1 MMGTQGEQLADQF
14 ARVHGDVV
22 AAVAELDGVD
32 LARRCA
38 AEQVT
43 VAALAGHIAQVYGV
57 NAGWVQ
63 LMVAG
68 QPLPD
73 ITMADI
79 DRINAEQA
87 GLNAGLGKDELLA
100 RLQANGDRMIA
111 VLRGLRDGDPE
122 RTAPFGLFGG
132 APVSVQTLVEQGL
145 LAHVE
150 EHLASLRTAVAV
162 DDAPH

>member
-1 MMGTQGEQLADQF
+1 MATQGKQLAAKF
-14 ARVHGDVV
+14 ARVHDDVV
-22 AAVAELDGVD
+22 ATVASLDAVD

-43 VAALAGHIAQVYGV
+43 VAALAGHIAQVYRA

-63 LMVAG
+63 TIVAD

-87 GLNAGLGKDELLA
+87 ARNTGLGKDELLA
-100 RLQANGDRMIA
+100 RLQANGDRMLA
-111 VLRGLRDGDPE
+111 VLRGLSDADSE
-122 RTAPFGLFGG
+122 RSAPFGLFDG

-162 DDAPH
+162 NDASP

>member
-1 MMGTQGEQLADQF
+1 MVGTQGKELAAQF
-14 ARVHGDVV
+14 AQVHGAV
-22 AAVAELDGVD
+22 AAVAALDASD
-32 LARRCA
+32 LARPCA
-38 AEQVT
+38 AEQCT
-43 VAALAGHIAQVYGV
+43 VAALAGHIAQVYGG
-57 NAGWVQ
+57 NADWVRAI
-63 LMVAG
+63 VAG
-68 QPLPD
+68 RTLPD

-79 DRINAEQA
+79 DRNNAEQA
-87 GLNAGLGKDELLA
+87 VLNARLGKDEVLA
-100 RLQANGDRMIA
+100 RLQANGDRVLA
-111 VLRGLRDGDPE
+111 VLRELRDGDPE